1 MSNPCLIS
9 ADTPKGHCCRSPQR
23 AKAITLHR
31 VPPMRNLGRFYIEE
45 MCMLEVP
52 EHLEQYIDYEACGVT
67 DIMQE
72 ESRERTPQKSRGMEL

>member
-1 MSNPCLIS
+1 
-9 ADTPKGHCCRSPQR
+9 
-23 AKAITLHR
+23 
-31 VPPMRNLGRFYIEE
+31 MRNLGRFYIEE